1 MSPFWGSVEVIKCF
15 LRDKKLGTP
24 SHLGQISSW
33 EFGNPK
39 KFGQH
44 SKDASHGIG
53 TSPFAK
59 EQG

>member
-1 MSPFWGSVEVIKCF
+1 MSPFWGSAEVIKCP

-33 EFGNPK
+33 EFGNPEN
-39 KFGQH
+39 FGQL
-44 SKDASHGIG
+44 SKDKCHGIG

-59 EQG
+59 VQG